1 MLKKEFESKLDKSQE
16 KSGACWT
23 QALHY
28 RGKQINES
36 KERVKEK
43 SVNPRSSSRISITRM
58 VKK

>member
-36 KERVKEK
+36 KEMLKK
-43 SVNPRSSSRISITRM
+43 WLNNKLTFTRM